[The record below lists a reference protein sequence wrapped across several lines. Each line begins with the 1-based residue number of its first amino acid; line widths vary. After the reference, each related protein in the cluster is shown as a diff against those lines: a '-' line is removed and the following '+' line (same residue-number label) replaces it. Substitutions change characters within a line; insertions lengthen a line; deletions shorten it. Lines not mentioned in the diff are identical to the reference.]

1 MRRPLMSK
9 ISFKRI
15 STFGAFAFSIS
26 CLVACNGIPNK
37 TDNPYY
43 ISPLKNYEITDD
55 RFDILGDENIETIQE
70 FIPVAIN
77 WYNSIDINE
86 EQNMDNFIDE
96 KISEMGPELIQDNEI
111 IQEFNESG
119 ATKRVDEFELLW
131 PASQIYSDIVYIL
144 MTSENHTGISP
155 QTDTMITI
163 KEEDWT
169 NLGDAINYAIDI
181 YYNNGEVEKVN
192 RNRSDTE
199 TEEISEDES
208 VEQTQFEVNSII
220 YEDEYVEVNLK
231 DIDTESI
238 NFEITSKLENRDI
251 KFGISALALD
261 GVVIPGYSNAADAII
276 KPNSTANFVYNVEL
290 TSVNHQHLSMC
301 GNLFDD
307 NGRGF
312 AYINV
317 CDYEL
322 GGSAFKEYEIENSI
336 SIYDSDSISVGYV
349 LSSDNK
355 LEFCVTNKESESK
368 NISAESLNINGTEI
382 SPYNAIS
389 IPGNSLAIYEIYIDD
404 PDFVSSDIYSM
415 KGSMHLWGDEDW
427 EYTEDFN
434 FELSF

>member
-1 MRRPLMSK
+1 
-9 ISFKRI
+9 
-15 STFGAFAFSIS
+15 
-26 CLVACNGIPNK
+26 
-37 TDNPYY
+37 
-43 ISPLKNYEITDD
+43 
-55 RFDILGDENIETIQE
+55 
-70 FIPVAIN
+70 
-77 WYNSIDINE
+77 
-86 EQNMDNFIDE
+86 
-96 KISEMGPELIQDNEI
+96 
-111 IQEFNESG
+111 
-119 ATKRVDEFELLW
+119 
-131 PASQIYSDIVYIL
+131 